1 VQQQKLS
8 NHLNHT
14 TMFHTYNGHFW
25 GMHFFWWI
33 IWFFFIIW
41 IFATP
46 WDIPGQ
52 RTQKDT
58 PLDILKK
65 RFARG
70 EIMKEE
76 FEDKK
81 SFLKNS

>member
-1 VQQQKLS
+1 
-8 NHLNHT
+8 
-14 TMFHTYNGHFW
+14 MYYNFG
-25 GMHFFWWI
+25 GMHLFWWI
-33 IWFFFIIW
+33 IWIFLLIW

-52 RTQKDT
+52 RTKRET

-70 EIMKEE
+70 DIDNVEYEE
-76 FEDKK
+76 KK
-81 SFLKNS
+81 KILLQNQ

>member
-1 VQQQKLS
+1 MYDGY
-8 NHLNHT
+8 HL
-14 TMFHTYNGHFW
+14 W
-25 GMHFFWWI
+25 GMHLIWWI
-33 IWFFFIIW
+33 IWIFFIIW

-52 RTQKDT
+52 RAKKNS

-70 EIMKEE
+70 EISKEE
-76 FEDKK
+76 FDNMKK
-81 SFLKNS
+81 TLV